1 MKKKKWIGA
10 GIVAIIVVLIAGV
23 GVYKYNSYSAKKDCF
38 LAEYGETLNMDPAKY
53 VKANQTAVAKTK
65 LDFSGV
71 DVNKVGKYKAYATY
85 KNKTVRFT
93 VNVKDSKNPEIEV
106 KDSSNIIVNK
116 KVKASDLVKKV
127 SDASG
132 IKSLQITGCD
142 VEKVDAGNLDKYIL
156 SFPKAGE
163 NQIDVIAED
172 NNHNQSKLKMTV
184 KVTEDYVKHVKGIQN
199 IKVIKGEKVN
209 WMNGIKKDKLIKKV
223 QADDSKVNLKK
234 TGKYKL
240 VYKITGSDDIV
251 VTKTVRV
258 IVKNKPVVTVA
269 KSNNYNR
276 AAASGNTTGRT
287 YNSNRSSY
295 SRRSSNSGYGRKSS
309 SSRRSSSRSSSGK
322 SSKKKSDEYKPGQE
336 WSIKYRER
344 NVDIGNGSTADS
356 FDW

>member
-10 GIVAIIVVLIAGV
+10 GIVAVIIILIAGV
-23 GVYKYNSYSAKKDCF
+23 GVYKYNAYSAKKDCF
-38 LAEYGETLNMDPAKY
+38 IAEYGEKLNMDPSKY
-53 VKANQTAVAKTK
+53 VEANKTAVSKTK

-71 DVNKVGKYKAYATY
+71 DEKKVGKYKAYATY

-93 VNVKDSKNPEIEV
+93 VNVKDSKNPEIEM
-106 KDSSNIIVNK
+106 KDNSNIIVNK

-132 IKSLQITGCD
+132 IKSLQIIGCD

-163 NQIDVIAED
+163 NQINVVAED

-209 WMNGIKKDKLIKKV
+209 WMNGIKKDNLIKKV

-234 TGKYKL
+234 TGKYQL
-240 VYKITGSDDIV
+240 VYKITGSDDTV

-258 IVKNKPVVTVA
+258 TVKNKPVVTVA
-269 KSNNYNR
+269 KTGNYNR
-276 AAASGNTTGRT
+276 AVASGNTTGRT

-295 SRRSSNSGYGRKSS
+295 SRRSSNSGYSRK
-309 SSRRSSSRSSSGK
+309 SSSRSSSGK
-322 SSKKKSDEYKPGQE
+322 SNKKNSDEYKPGQS
-336 WSIKYRER
+336 WTIKYRER